1 MQAGF
6 LLYGAT
12 GYTGELMARAAIQRG
27 LRPILA
33 GRKTAALK
41 KMADE
46 LSLTKQEIQAH
57 FFIVNAGKIPY
68 KWLTPATLRFM
79 TACVT
84 LPLPCVFVPLSL
96 KGQDYESRREV
107 SRVFPFGPDSYSNF
121 LIDHSYLHYSS

>member
-46 LSLTKQEIQAH
+46 LSLTK
-57 FFIVNAGKIPY
+57 
-68 KWLTPATLRFM
+68 PALE
-79 TACVT
+79 
-84 LPLPCVFVPLSL
+84 
-96 KGQDYESRREV
+96 Y
-107 SRVFPFGPDSYSNF
+107 
-121 LIDHSYLHYSS
+121 